1 MNLENI
7 FKRTILIYALSEII
21 AIVFQLTLEGRIIGE
36 EYVKINSD
44 LPSFYGD
51 SFLFTA
57 LIFGVLG
64 VLIVHLIS
72 LYLLYKFK
80 PIGKQIYVYS
90 LVIVIIFLLPF
101 FHDISS
107 GPMYV
112 IDLIGTI
119 LSGIILSFLYFT
131 PIKDKFK

>member
-51 SFLFTA
+51 SFLFPA
-57 LIFGVLG
+57 LIFGVL
-64 VLIVHLIS
+64 IVNVFS

-90 LVIVIIFLLPF
+90 LVIIIIFLLLF

-107 GPMYV
+107 GPMFV
-112 IDLIGTI
+112 IDVIGII

>member
-51 SFLFTA
+51 SFFLPA
-57 LIFGVLG
+57 LAFGAF
-64 VLIVHLIS
+64 IVHVFS

-90 LVIVIIFLLPF
+90 LVIIIIFLLLF
-101 FHDISS
+101 FHGISS
-107 GPMYV
+107 GPMFV

>member
-7 FKRTILIYALSEII
+7 FKRTILLYVLSEIV
-21 AIVFQLTLEGRIIGE
+21 AIVFQLTLEGRIIWE

-51 SFLFTA
+51 SFFLPPLA
-57 LIFGVLG
+57 LV

-90 LVIVIIFLLPF
+90 LVIVIIFLLLF

>member
-44 LPSFYGD
+44 LPSFYVD
-51 SFLFTA
+51 SFLFPA
-57 LIFGVLG
+57 LIFGVL
-64 VLIVHLIS
+64 IVNFFS

-90 LVIVIIFLLPF
+90 LVILIIFLLLF

-107 GPMYV
+107 GPMFV
-112 IDLIGTI
+112 IDVIGII

>member
-7 FKRTILIYALSEII
+7 FKRTILLYVLSEIV
-21 AIVFQLTLEGRIIGE
+21 AIVFLYTLEGRIIGE

-51 SFLFTA
+51 SFLLPA
-57 LIFGVLG
+57 LIFV
-64 VLIVHLIS
+64 VLIVHFFS

-80 PIGKQIYVYS
+80 SIGKQIYVYS
-90 LVIVIIFLLPF
+90 LVIMIIFLLLF

-107 GPMYV
+107 GPMFV
-112 IDLIGTI
+112 IDVIGII

>member
-7 FKRTILIYALSEII
+7 FKRTILLYALSEIV
-21 AIVFQLTLEGRIIGE
+21 AIVFQYTLEGRIIGE

-51 SFLFTA
+51 SFFLPAFF
-57 LIFGVLG
+57 FGV
-64 VLIVHLIS
+64 VIVNVFS

-90 LVIVIIFLLPF
+90 LVIIIIFLLLF

-107 GPMYV
+107 GPMFV

>member
-51 SFLFTA
+51 SFFLPTLA
-57 LIFGVLG
+57 LV
-64 VLIVHLIS
+64 VSIVHFFS

-90 LVIVIIFLLPF
+90 LVIYSFFYYFFLMIFPRVQC
-101 FHDISS
+101 
-107 GPMYV
+107 MQ
-112 IDLIGTI
+112 LI
-119 LSGIILSFLYFT
+119 
-131 PIKDKFK
+131 

>member
-7 FKRTILIYALSEII
+7 FKRTILIYALSEIV
-21 AIVFQLTLEGRIIGE
+21 AIVFQYTLEGRIIGE

-51 SFLFTA
+51 SFLFPA
-57 LIFGVLG
+57 LIFGVL
-64 VLIVHLIS
+64 IVNVFS

-90 LVIVIIFLLPF
+90 LVIIFIFLLLF
-101 FHDISS
+101 FNDISS
-107 GPMYV
+107 GPMYA

-119 LSGIILSFLYFT
+119 LNGIILSFLYFT

>member
-51 SFLFTA
+51 SFFLPPLA
-57 LIFGVLG
+57 LV
-64 VLIVHLIS
+64 VLIVHFFS

-80 PIGKQIYVYS
+80 PIGNQIYVYS
-90 LVIVIIFLLPF
+90 LVILIIFLLLF
-101 FHDISS
+101 FHDIIS

-112 IDLIGTI
+112 IDIIGII

>member
-7 FKRTILIYALSEII
+7 FKRTILLYVLSEIV
-21 AIVFQLTLEGRIIGE
+21 AIVFLYTLEGRIIGE

-51 SFLFTA
+51 SFFLPPLA
-57 LIFGVLG
+57 LV
-64 VLIVHLIS
+64 VLIVHFFS

-80 PIGKQIYVYS
+80 SIGKQIYVYS
-90 LVIVIIFLLPF
+90 LVIMIIFLLLF

-107 GPMYV
+107 GPMFV
-112 IDLIGTI
+112 IDVIGII

>member
-7 FKRTILIYALSEII
+7 FKRTILLYVLSEIV
-21 AIVFQLTLEGRIIGE
+21 AIVFLYTLEGRIIGE

-51 SFLFTA
+51 SFLFPA
-57 LIFGVLG
+57 LIFGVL
-64 VLIVHLIS
+64 IVHFFS

-80 PIGKQIYVYS
+80 SIGKQIYVYS
-90 LVIVIIFLLPF
+90 LVIIIIFLLLF

>member
-51 SFLFTA
+51 SFFLLAFF
-57 LIFGVLG
+57 FGV
-64 VLIVHLIS
+64 VIVNVFS

-90 LVIVIIFLLPF
+90 LVILIIFLLLF
-101 FHDISS
+101 FHDIIS

-112 IDLIGTI
+112 IDIIGII

>member
-7 FKRTILIYALSEII
+7 FKRTILFYVLSLIVM
-21 AIVFQLTLEGRIIGE
+21 IVFQYTLEGRIIGE

-51 SFLFTA
+51 SFFLLAFF
-57 LIFGVLG
+57 FGV
-64 VLIVHLIS
+64 VIVNVFS

-90 LVIVIIFLLPF
+90 LVILIIFLLLF
-101 FHDISS
+101 FHDIIS

-112 IDLIGTI
+112 IDIIGII

>member
-7 FKRTILIYALSEII
+7 FKRTILLYVLSEIV
-21 AIVFQLTLEGRIIGE
+21 AIVFQYTLEGRIIGE

-51 SFLFTA
+51 SFLFPA
-57 LIFGVLG
+57 LIFGVL
-64 VLIVHLIS
+64 IVNVFS

-90 LVIVIIFLLPF
+90 LVIIFIFLLLF
-101 FHDISS
+101 FNDISS
-107 GPMYV
+107 GPMYA

-119 LSGIILSFLYFT
+119 LNGIILSFLYFT